1 MRLILL
7 TAAASCLA
15 LAACG
20 APPADEPVAPAEPT
34 TSVAPTG
41 PTTPTAPADGNALTA
56 TGLGPLRIGMTRAE
70 VVAAWG
76 EDANPGAVGGADPA
90 QCDEFRPARAP
101 EGTLVM
107 IENDRLTRISL
118 IRGSTLKSDRG
129 FGLGA
134 EASAV
139 KAAYGPAAVASPHKY
154 SSAPAEYVTVWSPPT
169 SGTAYVQD
177 PNARGLV
184 YEIGMDGRVSAIRG
198 GGPSIQYVEGC
209 S

>member
-7 TAAASCLA
+7 TAAASSLA

-20 APPADEPVAPAEPT
+20 APPANEPAAPAEPT
-34 TSVAPTG
+34 APAD
-41 PTTPTAPADGNALTA
+41 PTTPTTPTTPADGNVLTA

-70 VVAAWG
+70 VVSAWG
-76 EDANPGAVGGADPA
+76 DAANAGAAAAPSE
-90 QCDEFRPARAP
+90 CEEFRPARAP

-107 IENDRLTRISL
+107 VQNDRVTRISL

-129 FGLGA
+129 FGVGD

-139 KAAYGPAAVASPHKY
+139 KSAYGPSLKATPHKY
-154 SSAPAEYVTVWSPPT
+154 NSAPAEYLTTWTTPQT
-169 SGTAYVQD
+169 EAYVQD
-177 PNARGLV
+177 PAARGLL
-184 YEIGMDGRVSAIRG
+184 YEIGTDGRVMAVRG
-198 GGPSIQYVEGC
+198 GDPSIQLVEGC